1 MTNYIS
7 LEDIDGPGK
16 PIFAEIEEL
25 SETVLE
31 LRIPETRI
39 RFYLH
44 RQEGQRHFDGCLN
57 GRRFLF
63 DPSFHR
69 LPATRQDLR

>member
-1 MTNYIS
+1 MINIIS
-7 LEDIDGPGK
+7 LEDIDGSGK
-16 PIFAEIEEL
+16 PLFVEIEEI
-25 SETVLE
+25 SETALE

-44 RQEGQRHFDGCLN
+44 RQEGQSHFDGCLN

-63 DPSFHR
+63 NPSFHR
-69 LPATRQDLR
+69 IPATRQDLR